1 MLGIPG
7 LKAAWQL
14 STHTRTSVNLR
25 GAVIIQRLI
34 LHCLLV
40 SRSLAGEVDW
50 QRKIYF
56 HRVCSNS
63 EITG

>member
-1 MLGIPG
+1 MLGRPG
-7 LKAAWQL
+7 LGAASQL
-14 STHTRTSVNLR
+14 STHRRTSVNLR
-25 GAVIIQRLI
+25 GAVTIQRLI

-40 SRSLAGEVDW
+40 SRLLAGEVDW

-63 EITG
+63 ELMG